1 MIPEPLNGVKD
12 AKPLRPTIA
21 GHRFEWL
28 SGRCEMIHSRG
39 EGALCNKL
47 YSEIANAP
55 LSAVD
60 DAKQSGLW
68 CGEGTLIRREW
79 DEIQAENQR
88 IFNACKS

>member
-1 MIPEPLNGVKD
+1 MIPEPLNGIKD
-12 AKPLRPTIA
+12 DKAIRPMIA

-28 SGRCEMIHSRG
+28 SGRCEMIHNRG
-39 EGALCNKL
+39 EGVQCNKL

-60 DAKQSGLW
+60 KETGWA
-68 CGEGTLIRREW
+68 GEGTLIRREW

-88 IFNACKS
+88 ILNACRS